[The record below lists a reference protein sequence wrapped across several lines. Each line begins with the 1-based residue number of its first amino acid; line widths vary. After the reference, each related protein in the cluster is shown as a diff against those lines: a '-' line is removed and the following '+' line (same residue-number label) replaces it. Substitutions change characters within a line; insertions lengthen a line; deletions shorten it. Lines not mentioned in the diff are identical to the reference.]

1 MNVQAFRWGRLYVQD
16 RAAVERQLN
25 QLEMPDE
32 AATTS
37 LSELESRMPEAVA
50 TARQLLEASGFA
62 GEVRRLVEARIPEL
76 MLYQDS
82 AYARQYIDFLQKV
95 VAIEQKRVPS
105 QTGLSAAVTRCLFKL
120 MAYKDE
126 YEVARLLLKDEFF
139 QRVRAQF
146 ADDAQLAF
154 NLHPPLLRALGL
166 QRKLRLGTWFIP
178 ILKALRA
185 LRGLR
190 GTALD
195 VFGYAKVRRIER
207 QLIGEYRQL
216 IESLLPNLNEDN
228 YDMAVQLADLPDLI
242 RGYEGIKLASVA
254 EFRRRA
260 DELCREF
267 RTAAALHS
275 A

>member
-1 MNVQAFRWGRLYVQD
+1 
-16 RAAVERQLN
+16 
-25 QLEMPDE
+25 
-32 AATTS
+32 
-37 LSELESRMPEAVA
+37 
-50 TARQLLEASGFA
+50 
-62 GEVRRLVEARIPEL
+62 
-76 MLYQDS
+76 
-82 AYARQYIDFLQKV
+82 
-95 VAIEQKRVPS
+95 
-105 QTGLSAAVTRCLFKL
+105 

-146 ADDAQLAF
+146 GDDVQLAF
-154 NLHPPLLRALGL
+154 NLHPPLLRGLGL

-260 DELCREF
+260 DELFREF